1 MSWQMA
7 VVGAIGAAQY
17 QQQGAYGKFNEAV
30 NDRNAQVKEQ
40 QAKIIDDKLTL
51 DLSTFDKEFRK
62 LEGTTIV
69 QTAKSGVTQGG
80 TAMRI
85 RIANLEEAELE
96 KEKIKYNAEIGKSR
110 AFEEANFAR
119 IKGDVARQEAKIAQ
133 LGTISSTGTSLLTM
147 MG

>member
-7 VVGAIGAAQY
+7 VVGALGAAQV
-17 QQQGAYGKFNEAV
+17 QQQGAYGKFNQAV
-30 NDRNAQVKEQ
+30 NDRNAKVKEQ
-40 QAKIIDDKLTL
+40 EAKIIDDKLAL

-62 LEGTTIV
+62 LEGSTIV

-85 RIANLEEAELE
+85 RLSNLEEAELE
-96 KEKIKYNAEIGKSR
+96 RQKIKYNAEIGKSR

-119 IKGDVARQEAKIAQ
+119 IRGDIARQEARSSQ
-133 LGTISSTGTSLLTM
+133 LRTITSTGTSLLSM

>member
-30 NDRNAQVKEQ
+30 NDRNAKVKEQ
-40 QAKIIDDKLTL
+40 QAKIIDDKLAL

-85 RIANLEEAELE
+85 RIANLEQAELE

-119 IKGDVARQEAKIAQ
+119 IKGDVARQEARIAQ

>member
-1 MSWQMA
+1 MA
-7 VVGAIGAAQY
+7 VVGAIGAAQV
-17 QQQGAYGKFNEAV
+17 QQQGAYGKFNQAV
-30 NDRNAQVKEQ
+30 NDRNAKVKEQ
-40 QAKIIDDKLTL
+40 EAKIIDDKLAL

-62 LEGTTIV
+62 LEGSTIV

-85 RIANLEEAELE
+85 RLSNLEEAELE
-96 KEKIKYNAEIGKSR
+96 RQKIKYNAEIGKSR

-119 IKGDVARQEAKIAQ
+119 IRGDIARQEARVSQ
-133 LGTISSTGTSLLTM
+133 LRTITSTGTSLLSM

>member
-30 NDRNAQVKEQ
+30 NDRNAEVKEQ
-40 QAKIIDDKLTL
+40 KAKIIDDKLTL

-69 QTAKSGVTQGG
+69 QTSKAGVTQGG

-119 IKGDVARQEAKIAQ
+119 IKGDVAKQEARIAQ
-133 LGTISSTGTSLLTM
+133 LGTIASTGTSLLTM

>member
-17 QQQGAYGKFNEAV
+17 QQQGAYGKFNESV
-30 NDRNAQVKEQ
+30 NDRNAKVKEQ
-40 QAKIIDDKLTL
+40 EAKIIDDKLAL

-119 IKGDVARQEAKIAQ
+119 IKGDVARQEARIAQ

>member
-7 VVGAIGAAQY
+7 VVGAIGAATI
-17 QQQGAYGKFNEAV
+17 QQQGAYGKFNQAV
-30 NDRNAQVKEQ
+30 NDRNAKVKEQ
-40 QAKIIDDKLTL
+40 EAKIIDDKLAL

-119 IKGDVARQEAKIAQ
+119 IRGDVAREEARIAQ

>member
-17 QQQGAYGKFNEAV
+17 QQQGAYGKFNESV
-30 NDRNAQVKEQ
+30 NDRNAKVKEQ

-119 IKGDVARQEAKIAQ
+119 IKGDVAKQEARIAQ

>member
-7 VVGAIGAAQY
+7 VVGAIGAAQV
-17 QQQGAYGKFNEAV
+17 QQQGAYGKFNQAV
-30 NDRNAQVKEQ
+30 NDRNAKVKEQ
-40 QAKIIDDKLTL
+40 EAKIIDDKLAL

-62 LEGTTIV
+62 LEGSTIV

-85 RIANLEEAELE
+85 RLSNLEEAELE
-96 KEKIKYNAEIGKSR
+96 RQKIKYNAEIGKSR

-119 IKGDVARQEAKIAQ
+119 IRGDIARQEARVSQ
-133 LGTISSTGTSLLTM
+133 LRTITSTGTSLLSM

>member
-7 VVGAIGAAQY
+7 VVGAIGAAQV
-17 QQQGAYGKFNEAV
+17 QQQGAYGKFNQAV
-30 NDRNAQVKEQ
+30 NDRNAKVKEQ
-40 QAKIIDDKLTL
+40 EAKIIDDKLAL

-62 LEGTTIV
+62 LKGSTIV

-85 RIANLEEAELE
+85 RLSNLEEAELE
-96 KEKIKYNAEIGKSR
+96 RQKIKYNAEIGKSR

-119 IKGDVARQEAKIAQ
+119 IRGDIARQEARVSQ
-133 LGTISSTGTSLLTM
+133 LRTITSTGTSLLSM

>member
-7 VVGAIGAAQY
+7 VVGAIGAAQV
-17 QQQGAYGKFNEAV
+17 QQQGAYGKFNQAV
-30 NDRNAQVKEQ
+30 NDRNAKVKEQ
-40 QAKIIDDKLTL
+40 EAKIIDDKLAL

-62 LEGTTIV
+62 LEGSTIV

-85 RIANLEEAELE
+85 RLSNLEEAELE
-96 KEKIKYNAEIGKSR
+96 RQKIKYNAEIGKSR

-119 IKGDVARQEAKIAQ
+119 IRGDIARQEARTSQ
-133 LGTISSTGTSLLTM
+133 LRTITSTGTSLLSM

>member
-7 VVGAIGAAQY
+7 VVGAIGAAEY
-17 QQQGAYGKFNEAV
+17 QQQGAYGKFNESV
-30 NDRNAQVKEQ
+30 NDRNAKVKEQ
-40 QAKIIDDKLTL
+40 EAQIIDDKLAL

-62 LEGTTIV
+62 LEGSTIV

-85 RIANLEEAELE
+85 RLANLEQAELE

>member
-30 NDRNAQVKEQ
+30 NDRNAKVKEQ
-40 QAKIIDDKLTL
+40 QAKIIDDKLAL

-85 RIANLEEAELE
+85 RIANLEQAELE

-119 IKGDVARQEAKIAQ
+119 IKGDVAKQEARIAQ

>member
-17 QQQGAYGKFNEAV
+17 KAQGAYGKFNEAV
-30 NDRNAQVKEQ
+30 NDRNAKVKEQ
-40 QAKIIDDKLTL
+40 QAKIIDDKLAL

-85 RIANLEEAELE
+85 RIANLEQAELE

-119 IKGDVARQEAKIAQ
+119 IKGDVARQEARIAQ

>member
-30 NDRNAQVKEQ
+30 NDRNAKVKEQ
-40 QAKIIDDKLTL
+40 QAKIIDDKLAL

-119 IKGDVARQEAKIAQ
+119 IKGDVAKQEARIAQ

>member
-7 VVGAIGAAQY
+7 VVGAIGAAQV
-17 QQQGAYGKFNEAV
+17 QQQGAYGKFNQAV
-30 NDRNAQVKEQ
+30 NDRNAKVKEQ
-40 QAKIIDDKLTL
+40 EAKIIDDKLAL

-62 LEGTTIV
+62 LEGSTIV

-85 RIANLEEAELE
+85 RLSNLEEAELE
-96 KEKIKYNAEIGKSR
+96 RQKIKYNAEIGKSR

-119 IKGDVARQEAKIAQ
+119 IRGDIARQEARTSQ
-133 LGTISSTGTSLLTM
+133 LRTITSTGTSLLTM